1 MNQPKGKSMIQAL
14 LLTNN
19 TVIISEIEEMM
30 VDLGEPNCKLV
41 KPFVIKDNEL
51 ERFLRDYTEDTEF
64 MISSDNI
71 ITLFKPLEDI
81 EEQYIELS
89 GIKTQ
94 ELSPKE

>member
-1 MNQPKGKSMIQAL
+1 MIQAL